1 MEKEIA
7 TTKVLV
13 TNHLF
18 SRRGI
23 TLIPG
28 IPRTYVLRKRIIL
41 YIANAIKD
49 VTFLYK
55 SANNWKKKCFKPV
68 YWWII
73 EWHHDWQDLTVIQDP
88 HLSSL
93 GFLYFRSF
101 TDRKV
106 GPRTCSWRCIFI
118 ADVRARVQYRRA
130 GLRWIVTTHDPCE
143 ECRVSSEGVEP
154 PRSFSYIATAPFRTF
169 IRSRVS

>member
-1 MEKEIA
+1 MFFYSFITKMEKEIA

-41 YIANAIKD
+41 YVANAIKD

-55 SANNWKKKCFKPV
+55 SAN
-68 YWWII
+68 Y
-73 EWHHDWQDLTVIQDP
+73 
-88 HLSSL
+88 
-93 GFLYFRSF
+93 
-101 TDRKV
+101 
-106 GPRTCSWRCIFI
+106 
-118 ADVRARVQYRRA
+118 
-130 GLRWIVTTHDPCE
+130 
-143 ECRVSSEGVEP
+143 
-154 PRSFSYIATAPFRTF
+154 
-169 IRSRVS
+169 